1 MADKK
6 VLIVEDDK
14 FLREMLSQKL
24 IEQGIHVEAS
34 IDGKS
39 AVEKMKTYVPDL
51 LLLDL
56 LLPDLDGFE
65 VLKSIKGNSAFSNMI
80 TLVLSNLDKV
90 EDVKKAKELG
100 AKDFMIKSNYTSNEI
115 VAKTKENLGM

>member
-24 IEQGIHVEAS
+24 IEQGIHVEAAV
-34 IDGKS
+34 DGKN
-39 AVEKMKTYVPDL
+39 AVEKLKSYVPDVM
-51 LLLDL
+51 LLDL
-56 LLPDLDGFE
+56 LLPDMDGFH
-65 VLKSIKGNSAFSNMI
+65 VLQNIKDDPALSSII

-100 AKDFMIKSNYTSNEI
+100 AKDFMIKSNYTSTEI
-115 VAKTKENLGM
+115 VEKTKENLGM